1 RLIGKEPL
9 SAIPKI
15 IEEVENQTL
24 IAGSS
29 GALSCRVK
37 CSCSEPII
45 QWLKRIDPE
54 DVDTYKASGKSLVPL
69 PTPRLGEASELYI
82 ALEKWEDAPAFM
94 EQTVI
99 EANPTKS
106 PGLP

>member
-1 RLIGKEPL
+1 MSLFISEPL

-45 QWLKRIDPE
+45 QVSIILNFP
-54 DVDTYKASGKSLVPL
+54 
-69 PTPRLGEASELYI
+69 
-82 ALEKWEDAPAFM
+82 
-94 EQTVI
+94 I
-99 EANPTKS
+99 EAKK
-106 PGLP
+106 